1 MTIAEALQNLP
12 AFPRYAVAF
21 SGGADSTA
29 LLKALCDSVGPERV
43 AALHFEHGIRG
54 EESLEDASF
63 CKEFAKTLGVEF
75 ALGEAPRGLLSCP
88 APGMNQEELARIERY
103 KWFARICA
111 KLSVGC
117 LLTAHHADDASE
129 TLLMHL
135 FRGSGGAG
143 IRGLRKSAKIS
154 ELFPKINSDL
164 LIWRPLI
171 DVPGCELR
179 EYCLK
184 FGLAFREDSTN
195 EDTSYTRNWLRLEI
209 VPKLKEKFGP
219 GLPVRLR
226 NTSRQLEDMLDLLRE
241 EAEEFLAREALLAP
255 FGVVIDRDAF
265 LGLKRALQR
274 EVMRILAAEEER
286 WDFNTLESALRSL
299 KEGEATASPPP
310 GLWRW
315 LIAGAKIVFYN
326 EAFPLK
332 DFLRSRLVMRSA
344 GERGEGYSDGGRG
357 WLDWVRG
364 EKVTF
369 RQFARKGSYEIV
381 FFTSGMRFKTV
392 NGGEKKIGDLFT
404 DAKLPVFL
412 RKAVPMLASGES
424 VAFLPGWRISDQAA
438 LQLQDE
444 VLEISL
450 SLPAA
455 KPWDKELFNALKR
468 GETEW

>member
-1 MTIAEALQNLP
+1 MTIAEALKKLP

-29 LLKALCDSVGPERV
+29 LLKALCEAVGPERV

-54 EESLEDASF
+54 EESLADASF

-75 ALGEAPRGLLSCP
+75 AMGDAPRGLLACP
-88 APGMNQEELARIERY
+88 APGQNREELARIERY

-111 KLSVGC
+111 KLKIGC

-154 ELFPKINSDL
+154 ELFPEIASDL
-164 LIWRPLI
+164 LIWRPFI
-171 DVPGCELR
+171 DVPGRELR

-195 EDTSYTRNWLRLEI
+195 GDTAYTRNWLRKEI

-219 GLPVRLR
+219 GLPLRLR
-226 NTSRQLEDMLDLLRE
+226 NTSRQLEDMLDLVAE
-241 EAEEFLAREALLAP
+241 EAEGFLAKEALLAP
-255 FGVVIDRDAF
+255 FGVIVDREAF

-274 EVMRILAAEEER
+274 EVIRILAAGEDN
-286 WDFNTLESALRSL
+286 WDFCNLEEALFSL
-299 KEGEATASPPP
+299 EKGEDTASPPP

-315 LIAGAKIVFYN
+315 IVAGPKIVFYN
-326 EAFPLK
+326 ESFPLK
-332 DFLRSRLVMRSA
+332 EFLRSRFSLRSA
-344 GERGEGYSDGGRG
+344 DARGEGYSDGGRG
-357 WLDWVRG
+357 WLDWARG

-369 RQFARKGSYEIV
+369 RQFARKDAYEIV
-381 FFTSGMRFKTV
+381 HFASGMRFKLV

-404 DAKLPVFL
+404 DAKLPAFL
-412 RKAVPMLASGES
+412 RKAVPMLSAGES
-424 VAFLPGWRISDQAA
+424 VAFLPGWRISELAA
-438 LQLQDE
+438 LREGDE
-444 VLEISL
+444 VLELAL

-455 KPWDKELFNALKR
+455 KPWDKELFKALKR